1 MGNIFY
7 FAFIACNALITR
19 VVYNTFII
27 AIICTCIAHSAFIA
41 HKSQK
46 LHIFIL
52 HILTPTRFPCYVLLA
67 LSRNPNEN
75 PSTVQL
81 SIEGHQLH
89 QPGRPQRW
97 SHVLCHSQATRSQTT
112 LLWRQNCKVFFS
124 IYLCLCHVYNY
135 YEICKRLNEDFA
147 LLDLVTGKSS
157 SLPSPSPWYW
167 RHHYLDHLRPIFL
180 SAILTVTLPRPGGS
194 S

>member
-1 MGNIFY
+1 MTFI
-7 FAFIACNALITR
+7 ASIACNALLAR
-19 VVYNTFII
+19 VVYITFII

-75 PSTVQL
+75 PITVKL

-97 SHVLCHSQATRSQTT
+97 SRVLCHSQATRSQTT
-112 LLWRQNCKVFFS
+112 LLWRQDCKVFFS
-124 IYLCLCHVYNY
+124 IYLYLCLVYGY
-135 YEICKRLNEDFA
+135 YEVCKRLNEDFA
-147 LLDLVTGKSS
+147 QLDIPPVTGKPSS
-157 SLPSPSPWYW
+157 SLPSPWYW